1 MDTNQLVL
9 LLILF
14 SPLIAGVLVLI
25 IGKAGDGAARWS
37 ALIFSLVPLA
47 LTIYLWFAYQNPL
60 YPADANGFKFVYSV
74 PWLPQINSN
83 FTIGVDG
90 ISMSM
95 ILLTAILTPLGIIIS
110 FKISDR
116 LPLFMAL
123 LLGLTT
129 GMFGVFMAL
138 DLVIFFI
145 FWEIGLVPMYFLIN
159 QWGSAN
165 RRYASFKFFI
175 YTMAGSIGLLLSIQ
189 FIWSALGTYS
199 MSEIAAQWP
208 AYSGQGVLGIPVETV
223 KNITF
228 WLFVIAFAIKVP
240 VWPFHTWLPDAH
252 TEAPTAGSMILA
264 GVLLKLGAYGFL
276 RLVLPF
282 FPDQAGQFAPYLAVL
297 ALAGIVFTAFA
308 AYGQNDF
315 KRLVAYSSVNHMG
328 FVVMGVAVAAA
339 AMGKVGNPEFK
350 PFGIVAVNGAVLQ
363 MFAHGLS
370 AAAMFALVGVVY
382 ERAHTRDLNQLG
394 GLWKV
399 MPVYGG
405 ILLFSAMANLGL
417 PGLAGFPAEF
427 QVVSGSWP
435 VFTFIT
441 ALSMIG
447 LLMTGAYILKAI
459 QKVLHGPANR
469 ELLHHAAMPD
479 INRREIVAL
488 APLLVLMLVIGVY
501 PMWLMTVINQSVT
514 FALTKLIG
522 G

>member
-14 SPLIAGVLVLI
+14 SPLAAGVLVLL
-25 IGKAGDGAARWS
+25 IGRLGDGAARWS
-37 ALIFSLVPLA
+37 ALLLSLIPLA
-47 LTIYLWFAYQNPL
+47 LTIYLWVAYQNPI
-60 YPADANGFKFVYSV
+60 YPASPDGFKFVYSV

-90 ISMSM
+90 ISLSM
-95 ILLTAILTPLGIIIS
+95 ILLTAILTPLGILIS

-116 LPLFMAL
+116 VSLFMAL
-123 LLGLTT
+123 LLGLTS

-199 MSEIAAQWP
+199 MPVIAAQWP
-208 AYSGQGVLGIPVETV
+208 TYTGTGVLGIPIETV

-264 GVLLKLGAYGFL
+264 GVLLKLGAFGFL

-282 FPDQAGQFAPYLAVL
+282 FPQQAAQFAPILAVL

-308 AYGQNDF
+308 AFGQNDF

-328 FVVMGVAVAAA
+328 FVVMGIAVAAA
-339 AMGKVGNPEFK
+339 AVGNPEYK
-350 PFGIVAVNGAVLQ
+350 QFGIVATNGAVLQ

-405 ILLFSAMANLGL
+405 ILIFSAMANLGL

-427 QVVSGSWP
+427 QVVSGAWP

-441 ALSMIG
+441 LLSMIG
-447 LLMTGAYILKAI
+447 LLMTGAYVLKAI
-459 QKVLHGPANR
+459 QKVLHGPVNR
-469 ELLHHAAMPD
+469 ELLHHAEMPD
-479 INRREIVAL
+479 INRREIIAL
-488 APLLVLMLVIGVY
+488 APLLVLMLAIGIY
-501 PMWLMTVINQSVT
+501 PMWLMTVINQAVM
-514 FALTKLIG
+514 KLIG

>member
-1 MDTNQLVL
+1 MDTNQLAL

-14 SPLIAGVLVLI
+14 TPLAASVLVLI
-25 IGKAGDGAARWS
+25 IGKFGGDSAAKWGA
-37 ALIFSLVPLA
+37 LLFSLIPLA
-47 LTIYLWFAYQNPL
+47 LTIYLWFAYQNPA
-60 YPADANGFKFVYSV
+60 YPASADGFKFVFST

-90 ISMSM
+90 ISLSM
-95 ILLTAILTPLGIIIS
+95 ILLTAILTPLGILIS
-110 FKISDR
+110 FRIEDR
-116 LPLFMAL
+116 LPLFLAL
-123 LLGLTT
+123 FLGLET
-129 GMFGVFMAL
+129 GLFGVFMAL
-138 DLVIFFI
+138 DLVFFFL

-165 RRYASFKFFI
+165 RRYASLKFFI

-189 FIWSALGTYS
+189 FIWAALGTYS
-199 MSEIAAQWP
+199 IPQIARQWP
-208 AYSGQGVLGIPVETV
+208 TYDGPFMIPAQTV
-223 KNITF
+223 KSITF

-240 VWPFHTWLPDAH
+240 IWPFHTWLPDAH

-264 GVLLKLGAYGFL
+264 GVLLKLGAFGFL

-282 FPDQAGQFAPYLAVL
+282 FPQQAAEFAPYLAVL

-308 AYGQNDF
+308 AFGQNDF

-339 AMGKVGNPEFK
+339 ALGNTAYQQYAV
-350 PFGIVAVNGAVLQ
+350 VAVDGAVLQ

-382 ERAHTRDLNQLG
+382 ERAHTRDLNELG
-394 GLWKV
+394 GLWRI
-399 MPVYGG
+399 MPIYGG
-405 ILLFSAMANLGL
+405 ILIFSAMANLGL

-435 VFTFIT
+435 VFTLIT
-441 ALSMIG
+441 ALSMLG
-447 LLMTGAYILKAI
+447 LLMTGAYVLKAI
-459 QKVLHGPANR
+459 QKVLHGPLNR
-469 ELLHHAAMPD
+469 ELLHHAEMPD
-479 INRREIVAL
+479 INRREIIAL
-488 APLLVLMLVIGVY
+488 APLLVLMLAIGVWPY
-501 PMWLMTVINQSVT
+501 WLMTVINGSVT
-514 FALTKLIG
+514 YALTKLMG

>member
-14 SPLIAGVLVLI
+14 SPLAASVLVLI
-25 IGKAGDGAARWS
+25 IGKFSVGAAKWG

-47 LTIYLWFAYQNPL
+47 LTIYLWMAYQNA
-60 YPADANGFKFVYSV
+60 PADPNGFKFVYSA

-90 ISMSM
+90 ISMAM
-95 ILLTAILTPLGIIIS
+95 ILLTAILTPLGILIS
-110 FKISDR
+110 FRITDR

-165 RRYASFKFFI
+165 REYASLKFFI

-189 FIWSALGTYS
+189 FIWSALGGPNGGTYS
-199 MSEIAAQWP
+199 IPEIAQRWP
-208 AYSGQGVLGIPVETV
+208 TYAGQGVLGLPIETV

-240 VWPFHTWLPDAH
+240 IWPFHTWLPDAH

-264 GVLLKLGAYGFL
+264 GVLLKLGAFGFL

-282 FPDQAGQFAPYLAVL
+282 FPQQAAHFAVFLAVL
-297 ALAGIVFTAFA
+297 ALAGIIFTALA

-328 FVVMGVAVAAA
+328 FVVLGIATAAA
-339 AMGKVGNPEFK
+339 ARGNAAYNQYA
-350 PFGIVAVNGAVLQ
+350 IVATNGAVLQ

-399 MPVYGG
+399 MPIYGG

-435 VFTFIT
+435 VFTLTT

-447 LLMTGAYILKAI
+447 LLLTGAYILKAI

-469 ELLHHAAMPD
+469 ELLHHAEMPD
-479 INRREIVAL
+479 INRREIIAL
-488 APLLVLMLVIGVY
+488 APLLVLMLAIGVWPY
-501 PMWLMTVINQSVT
+501 WLMTVINGSVM
-514 FALTKLIG
+514 KLIG

>member
-14 SPLIAGVLVLI
+14 SPLIASVLVLI

-37 ALIFSLVPLA
+37 ALLFSLVPLA
-47 LTIYLWFAYQNPL
+47 LAVYLWFAFQSA
-60 YPADANGFKFVYSV
+60 PADANGFKFVYSV

-90 ISMSM
+90 ISMAM

-138 DLVIFFI
+138 DMVIFFV

-165 RRYASFKFFI
+165 RRYASLKFFL

-199 MSEIAAQWP
+199 IPQIAGQWP
-208 AYSGQGVLGIPVETV
+208 TYTGHGVLGLSIDTV

-240 VWPFHTWLPDAH
+240 IWPFHTWLPDAH

-264 GVLLKLGAYGFL
+264 GVLLKLGAFGFL

-282 FPDQAGQFAPYLAVL
+282 FPQQAAQFAPYLAIL

-308 AYGQNDF
+308 AFGQNDF

-339 AMGKVGNPEFK
+339 AMGNAAYKQYAV
-350 PFGIVAVNGAVLQ
+350 VAVNGAVLQ

-399 MPVYGG
+399 MPIYGG

-435 VFTFIT
+435 VFTLIT
-441 ALSMIG
+441 ALSMLG
-447 LLMTGAYILKAI
+447 LLMTGAYVLKAI

-469 ELLHHAAMPD
+469 ELLHHAEMPD

-488 APLLVLMLVIGVY
+488 APLLVLMLAIGVWPY
-501 PMWLMTVINQSVT
+501 WLTTVINGAVVN
-514 FALTKLIG
+514 LMKLAG

>member
-1 MDTNQLVL
+1 MDTNQLIL

-14 SPLIAGVLVLI
+14 SPLIAAVLVLI
-25 IGKAGDGAARWS
+25 IGELGDNAAKWS
-37 ALIFSLVPLA
+37 ALLFSLVPLA
-47 LTIYLWFAYQNPL
+47 LTIYLWIAYQNAPV
-60 YPADANGFKFVYSV
+60 AEGGFKFVYSV

-83 FTIGVDG
+83 FAVGVDG
-90 ISMSM
+90 ISLSM

-110 FKISDR
+110 FRITDR
-116 LPLFMAL
+116 VPLFMAL

-129 GMFGVFMAL
+129 GMFGVFMAM

-199 MSEIAAQWP
+199 IPLVAAHWP
-208 AYSGQGVLGIPVETV
+208 SYTGTGVLGIPIETV

-264 GVLLKLGAYGFL
+264 GVLLKLGAFGFL

-282 FPDQAGQFAPYLAVL
+282 FPQQAAQFAPILAVL

-308 AYGQNDF
+308 AFGQNDF

-339 AMGKVGNPEFK
+339 AMGNPEYK
-350 PFGIVAVNGAVLQ
+350 QYGIVATNGAVLQ

-405 ILLFSAMANLGL
+405 ILVFSAMANLGL

-427 QVVSGSWP
+427 QVVSGAWP

-447 LLMTGAYILKAI
+447 LLMTGAYVLKAI

-469 ELLHHAAMPD
+469 ELLHHAEMPD
-479 INRREIVAL
+479 INRREVIAL
-488 APLLVLMLVIGVY
+488 APLLVLMLAIGIWPY
-501 PMWLMTVINQSVT
+501 WLMTVINDSVM
-514 FALTKLIG
+514 KLIG

>member
-1 MDTNQLVL
+1 MDTNQFVL

-14 SPLIAGVLVLI
+14 SPLVASVLVLI
-25 IGKAGDGAARWS
+25 IGRLGDGAAKWS

-47 LTIYLWFAYQNPL
+47 LTIYLWIAYQSA
-60 YPADANGFKFVYSV
+60 PANADGFKFVFSA

-90 ISMSM
+90 ISMAM

-110 FKISDR
+110 FRITDR

-129 GMFGVFMAL
+129 GLFGVFMAL
-138 DLVIFFI
+138 DLVIFFL
-145 FWEIGLVPMYFLIN
+145 FWEVGLVPMYFLIN

-165 RRYASFKFFI
+165 REYASLKFFI

-199 MSEIAAQWP
+199 IPQIAAQWP
-208 AYSGQGVLGIPVETV
+208 THTGPGVLGLSLETV

-264 GVLLKLGAYGFL
+264 GVLLKLGAFGFL

-282 FPDQAGQFAPYLAVL
+282 FPQQAAQFAPILAVL

-308 AYGQNDF
+308 AFGQNDF

-339 AMGKVGNPEFK
+339 AAGNAAYK
-350 PFGIVAVNGAVLQ
+350 QSAIIAVNGAVLQ

-399 MPVYGG
+399 MPIYGG
-405 ILLFSAMANLGL
+405 ILVFSAMANLGL

-435 VFTFIT
+435 VFTLIT

-459 QKVLHGPANR
+459 QKVLHGPVNR
-469 ELLHHAAMPD
+469 ELLHHAEMPD
-479 INRREIVAL
+479 INRREIIAL
-488 APLLVLMLVIGVY
+488 APLLVLMLAIGVY
-501 PMWLMTVINQSVT
+501 PMWLMTVINGSVMR
-514 FALTKLIG
+514 LIG

>member
-14 SPLIAGVLVLI
+14 SPLIAAVLVLI
-25 IGKAGDGAARWS
+25 IGRAGDGAAKWS

-47 LTIYLWFAYQNPL
+47 LTIYLWLAYQNPL
-60 YPADANGFKFVYSV
+60 YPANADGFKFVFSV

-90 ISMSM
+90 ISLSM

-129 GMFGVFMAL
+129 GMFGVFMAM

-199 MSEIAAQWP
+199 MPQISAQWP
-208 AYSGQGVLGIPVETV
+208 AYAGRGVLGLPVETV

-282 FPDQAGQFAPYLAVL
+282 FPDQAAHFAPILALL
-297 ALAGIVFTAFA
+297 ALAGIIFTAFA
-308 AYGQNDF
+308 AFGQNDF

-339 AMGKVGNPEFK
+339 ALGNSAWK
-350 PFGIVAVNGAVLQ
+350 QFGIIAVNGAVLQ

-399 MPVYGG
+399 MPIYGG
-405 ILLFSAMANLGL
+405 ILVFSAMANLGL

-441 ALSMIG
+441 LLSMLG

-469 ELLHHAAMPD
+469 ELLHHAEMPD
-479 INRREIVAL
+479 INRREIIAL
-488 APLLVLMLVIGVY
+488 APLLALMLVIGVY

>member
-14 SPLIAGVLVLI
+14 SPLIAAVLVVI
-25 IGKAGDGAARWS
+25 IGKLGDGAAKWS
-37 ALIFSLVPLA
+37 ALILSLIPLA
-47 LTIYLWFAYQNPL
+47 LTIYLWVAYQNPM
-60 YPADANGFKFVYSV
+60 YPADPDGFKFVFSV

-90 ISMSM
+90 ISLSM

-110 FKISDR
+110 FRITDR

-199 MSEIAAQWP
+199 IPQVAAQWP
-208 AYSGQGVLGIPVETV
+208 SYSGTGVLGIPVETV

-282 FPDQAGQFAPYLAVL
+282 FPDQAAQFAPILAVL

-328 FVVMGVAVAAA
+328 FVLMGIAVAAA
-339 AMGKVGNPEFK
+339 AMGNPEWK
-350 PFGIVAVNGAVLQ
+350 QYGIVATNGAVLQ
-363 MFAHGLS
+363 VFAHGLS

-405 ILLFSAMANLGL
+405 ILVFSAMANLGL

-427 QVVSGSWP
+427 QVVSGAWP

-447 LLMTGAYILKAI
+447 LLLTGAYVLKAI
-459 QKVLHGPANR
+459 QKVLHGPVNR
-469 ELLHHAAMPD
+469 ELLHHAEMPD
-479 INRREIVAL
+479 INRREIIAL
-488 APLLVLMLVIGVY
+488 APLLVLMLAIGVWPY
-501 PMWLMTVINQSVT
+501 WLMDVINKSV
-514 FALTKLIG
+514 TKLIG
-522 G
+522 R

>member
-14 SPLIAGVLVLI
+14 SPLIAAVLVLI
-25 IGKAGDGAARWS
+25 IGKLGDGAAKWS
-37 ALIFSLVPLA
+37 ALILSLVPLA
-47 LTIYLWFAYQNPL
+47 LTIYLWVAYQNPI
-60 YPADANGFKFVYSV
+60 YPANSDGFKFVFSV

-110 FKISDR
+110 FRITDR

-129 GMFGVFMAL
+129 GLFGVFMAL

-199 MSEIAAQWP
+199 IPQVAAQWP
-208 AYSGQGVLGIPVETV
+208 SYAGQGVLGIPVETV

-264 GVLLKLGAYGFL
+264 GVLLKLGAFGFL

-282 FPDQAGQFAPYLAVL
+282 FPAQAAQFAPILALL
-297 ALAGIVFTAFA
+297 ALAGIIFTAFA
-308 AYGQNDF
+308 AFGQNDF

-339 AMGKVGNPEFK
+339 ARGNAAYNQYA
-350 PFGIVAVNGAVLQ
+350 IVATNGAVLQ

-370 AAAMFALVGVVY
+370 AAAMFALVGMVY

-405 ILLFSAMANLGL
+405 ILVFSAMANLGL

-427 QVVSGSWP
+427 QVVSGAWP

-447 LLMTGAYILKAI
+447 LLLTGAYVLKAI

-469 ELLHHAAMPD
+469 ELLHHAEMPD
-479 INRREIVAL
+479 INRREIIAL
-488 APLLVLMLVIGVY
+488 APLLVLMLVVGVY
-501 PMWLMTVINQSVT
+501 PMWLMTVINDSVM
-514 FALTKLIG
+514 KLIG

>member
-1 MDTNQLVL
+1 M
-9 LLILF
+9 
-14 SPLIAGVLVLI
+14 A
-25 IGKAGDGAARWS
+25 
-37 ALIFSLVPLA
+37 
-47 LTIYLWFAYQNPL
+47 
-60 YPADANGFKFVYSV
+60 
-74 PWLPQINSN
+74 
-83 FTIGVDG
+83 
-90 ISMSM
+90 M
-95 ILLTAILTPLGIIIS
+95 ILLTAILTPLGILIS
-110 FKISDR
+110 FRITDR

-129 GMFGVFMAL
+129 GLFGVFMAL
-138 DLVIFFI
+138 DLVIFFL

-199 MSEIAAQWP
+199 MPQIAAQWP
-208 AYSGQGVLGIPVETV
+208 TYSGTGVLGIPVDTV

-282 FPDQAGQFAPYLAVL
+282 FPDQAANFAPVLAVL

-328 FVVMGVAVAAA
+328 FVLMGVAVAATA
-339 AMGKVGNPEFK
+339 VGNPEYK
-350 PFGIVAVNGAVLQ
+350 QYGIVATNGAVLQ

-447 LLMTGAYILKAI
+447 LLMTGAYVLKAI

-479 INRREIVAL
+479 INRREIIAL
-488 APLLVLMLVIGVY
+488 APLLVLMLVVGVY

>member
-14 SPLIAGVLVLI
+14 TPLIAAVLVLI
-25 IGKAGDGAARWS
+25 IGKLGDGAAKWS
-37 ALIFSLVPLA
+37 ALLFSLVPLA
-47 LTIYLWFAYQNPL
+47 LTIYLWIAYQNAPI
-60 YPADANGFKFVYSV
+60 DNGGFKFVFSV

-90 ISMSM
+90 ISLSM

-110 FKISDR
+110 FRITDR

-129 GMFGVFMAL
+129 GLFGVFMAL
-138 DLVIFFI
+138 DLVIFFL

-189 FIWSALGTYS
+189 FIWSALGTFS
-199 MSEIAAQWP
+199 IPQIAGQWP
-208 AYSGQGVLGIPVETV
+208 TYAGQGVLGLPVETV

-264 GVLLKLGAYGFL
+264 GVLLKLGAFGFL

-282 FPDQAGQFAPYLAVL
+282 FPTQAAQFAPILALL

-308 AYGQNDF
+308 AFGQNDF

-328 FVVMGVAVAAA
+328 FVMMGVAVAAA
-339 AMGKVGNPEFK
+339 AAGNAAYK
-350 PFGIVAVNGAVLQ
+350 QYAIVAVNGAVLQ

-405 ILLFSAMANLGL
+405 ILVFSAMANLGL

-435 VFTFIT
+435 VFTLIT

-447 LLMTGAYILKAI
+447 LLMTGAYVLKAI

-469 ELLHHAAMPD
+469 DLLHHTEMPD
-479 INRREIVAL
+479 INRREIIAL
-488 APLLVLMLVIGVY
+488 APLLVLMLVVGVY
-501 PMWLMTVINQSVT
+501 PMWLMTVINDSVM
-514 FALTKLIG
+514 KLIG

>member
-14 SPLIAGVLVLI
+14 SPLAASVLVLI
-25 IGKAGDGAARWS
+25 IGRLGDGAAKWS

-47 LTIYLWFAYQNPL
+47 LTIYLWIAYQSTPVN
-60 YPADANGFKFVYSV
+60 ADGFKFVFSA
-74 PWLPQINSN
+74 PWLPTPINSN

-90 ISMSM
+90 ISMAM

-110 FKISDR
+110 FRITDR

-129 GMFGVFMAL
+129 GLFGVFMAL
-138 DLVIFFI
+138 DLVIFFL
-145 FWEIGLVPMYFLIN
+145 FWEVGLVPMYFLIN

-165 RRYASFKFFI
+165 REYASLKFFI

-199 MSEIAAQWP
+199 IPQIAAQWP
-208 AYSGQGVLGIPVETV
+208 THTGPGVLGLSLETV

-264 GVLLKLGAYGFL
+264 GVLLKLGAFGFL

-282 FPDQAGQFAPYLAVL
+282 FPQQAAQFAPILAVL
-297 ALAGIVFTAFA
+297 ALTGIVFTAFA
-308 AYGQNDF
+308 AFGQNDF

-339 AMGKVGNPEFK
+339 AAGNAAYK
-350 PFGIVAVNGAVLQ
+350 QSAIIAVNGAVLQ

-399 MPVYGG
+399 MPIYGG
-405 ILLFSAMANLGL
+405 ILVFSAMANLGL

-435 VFTFIT
+435 VFTLIT

-459 QKVLHGPANR
+459 QKVLHGPVNR
-469 ELLHHAAMPD
+469 ELLHHAEMPD
-479 INRREIVAL
+479 INRREIIAL

-501 PMWLMTVINQSVT
+501 PMWLMTVINGSVV
-514 FALTKLIG
+514 KLIG

>member
-14 SPLIAGVLVLI
+14 SPLIAAVLVLI
-25 IGKAGDGAARWS
+25 IGKLGDGAAKWS

-47 LTIYLWFAYQNPL
+47 LTIYLWFAYQNPI
-60 YPADANGFKFVYSV
+60 YPADPDGFKFVYSV

-90 ISMSM
+90 ISLSM

-110 FKISDR
+110 FRISDR

-199 MSEIAAQWP
+199 MPQVAALWP
-208 AYSGQGVLGIPVETV
+208 SYSGQGVLGIPVETV

-282 FPDQAGQFAPYLAVL
+282 FPDQAANFASVLAVL

-328 FVVMGVAVAAA
+328 FVLMGVAVAATA
-339 AMGKVGNPEFK
+339 LGNPENK
-350 PFGIVAVNGAVLQ
+350 QYGIVATNGAVLQ

-399 MPVYGG
+399 MPIYGG
-405 ILLFSAMANLGL
+405 ILVFSAMANLGL

-447 LLMTGAYILKAI
+447 LLMTGAYVLKAI

-479 INRREIVAL
+479 INRREVVAL
-488 APLLVLMLVIGVY
+488 APLLVLMLVVGVY

>member
-1 MDTNQLVL
+1 MNTNQLVL

-14 SPLIAGVLVLI
+14 SPLVASVLVLI
-25 IGKAGDGAARWS
+25 IGKFSVSAAKWGA
-37 ALIFSLVPLA
+37 LLFSLVPLA
-47 LTIYLWFAYQNPL
+47 LTIYLWIAYQNAPV
-60 YPADANGFKFVYSV
+60 DNGGFKFVFST

-90 ISMSM
+90 ISMAM
-95 ILLTAILTPLGIIIS
+95 ILLTALLTPLGILIS
-110 FKISDR
+110 FKIADR
-116 LPLFMAL
+116 LPLFLAL
-123 LLGLTT
+123 FLGLET
-129 GMFGVFMAL
+129 GLFGVFMSL
-138 DLVIFFI
+138 DLVFFFI

-165 RRYASFKFFI
+165 REYASLKFFI

-189 FIWSALGTYS
+189 FIWSVLGTYS
-199 MSEIAAQWP
+199 IPAIAAQWP
-208 AYSGQGVLGIPVETV
+208 SYAGQGVLGLSADTV
-223 KNITF
+223 KTITF

-264 GVLLKLGAYGFL
+264 GVLLKLGAFGFL

-282 FPDQAGQFAPYLAVL
+282 FPDQAAHFAPILAVL
-297 ALAGIVFTAFA
+297 ALAGIVFTAFSA
-308 AYGQNDF
+308 FGQNDF

-328 FVVMGVAVAAA
+328 FVLMGIAVAASA
-339 AMGKVGNPEFK
+339 LGNPALK
-350 PFGIVAVNGAVLQ
+350 QYGIIATNGAVLQ

-399 MPVYGG
+399 MPIYGG
-405 ILLFSAMANLGL
+405 ILVFSAMANLGL

-427 QVVSGSWP
+427 QVVSGAWP

-441 ALSMIG
+441 VLSMLG
-447 LLMTGAYILKAI
+447 LLMTGAYVLKAI

-469 ELLHHAAMPD
+469 ELLHHTEMPD
-479 INRREIVAL
+479 INRREIIAL
-488 APLLVLMLVIGVY
+488 APLLVLMLAIGVWPY
-501 PMWLMTVINQSVT
+501 WLMTVINESVM
-514 FALTKLIG
+514 KLIG

>member
-14 SPLIAGVLVLI
+14 SPLIAAVLVLI
-25 IGKAGDGAARWS
+25 IGKLGDGAAKWS
-37 ALIFSLVPLA
+37 ALILSLVPLA
-47 LTIYLWFAYQNPL
+47 LTIYLWMAYQSA
-60 YPADANGFKFVYSV
+60 PASPDGFKFVFSV
-74 PWLPQINSN
+74 PWLPQINSS

-129 GMFGVFMAL
+129 GLFGVFMAL
-138 DLVIFFI
+138 DLVIFFL

-199 MSEIAAQWP
+199 IPQISAQWP
-208 AYSGQGVLGIPVETV
+208 SYTAQSVLGISPQTI
-223 KNITF
+223 KDITF

-282 FPDQAGQFAPYLAVL
+282 FPDQAAHFAPILAIL

-339 AMGKVGNPEFK
+339 ALGNSEWK
-350 PFGIVAVNGAVLQ
+350 QFGIIATNGAVLQ

-399 MPVYGG
+399 MPIYGG
-405 ILLFSAMANLGL
+405 ILVFSAMANLGL

-441 ALSMIG
+441 VLSMLG
-447 LLMTGAYILKAI
+447 LLMTGAYVLKAI

-469 ELLHHAAMPD
+469 ELLHHAEMPD
-479 INRREIVAL
+479 INRREIIAL

>member
-9 LLILF
+9 LLILI

-25 IGKAGDGAARWS
+25 IGKFSVSAAKWG

-47 LTIYLWFAYQNPL
+47 LTIYLWIAYQNAPI
-60 YPADANGFKFVYSV
+60 DNGGFKFVFSV

-90 ISMSM
+90 ISLTM
-95 ILLTAILTPLGIIIS
+95 ILLTTILMPLGILIS
-110 FKISDR
+110 FKITDR
-116 LPLFMAL
+116 LPLFLAL
-123 LLGLTT
+123 FLGLGT
-129 GMFGVFMAL
+129 GLLGVFMSL
-138 DLVIFFI
+138 DLVFFFI

-165 RRYASFKFFI
+165 REYASLKFFI
-175 YTMAGSIGLLLSIQ
+175 YTMAGSVGLLLSIQ
-189 FIWSALGTYS
+189 LIWSALGTYS
-199 MSEIAAQWP
+199 IPAIAAQWP
-208 AYSGQGVLGIPVETV
+208 TFSGPFLIPAETV

-282 FPDQAGQFAPYLAVL
+282 FPQQAANFAPILAVL
-297 ALAGIVFTAFA
+297 ALAGIVFTAFS

-315 KRLVAYSSVNHMG
+315 KRLVAYSSVSHMG
-328 FVVMGVAVAAA
+328 FVLMGIAVAAA
-339 AMGKVGNPEFK
+339 AVGNPEWK
-350 PFGIVAVNGAVLQ
+350 QFGIIATNGAVLQ

-399 MPVYGG
+399 MPIYGG
-405 ILLFSAMANLGL
+405 ILVFSAMANLGL

-427 QVVSGSWP
+427 QVVSGAWP

-441 ALSMIG
+441 VLGMIG
-447 LLMTGAYILKAI
+447 LVMTGAYVLKAI

-479 INRREIVAL
+479 ISRREIIAL
-488 APLLVLMLVIGVY
+488 APLLVLMLITGVY
-501 PMWLMTVINQSVT
+501 PMWLMDVINKSVT

>member
-1 MDTNQLVL
+1 MDSNQLVL

-14 SPLIAGVLVLI
+14 SPLIAGVLVLL
-25 IGKAGDGAARWS
+25 IGQLGDGAAKWS

-47 LTIYLWFAYQNPL
+47 LTIYLWVAYQGA
-60 YPADANGFKFVYSV
+60 PADPNGFKFVFSV
-74 PWLPQINSN
+74 PWLPQMSSS
-83 FTIGVDG
+83 FTIGIDG
-90 ISMSM
+90 ISLAM
-95 ILLTAILTPLGIIIS
+95 ILLTAILTPLGILIS
-110 FKISDR
+110 FRITDR

-165 RRYASFKFFI
+165 RQYASLKFFI

-199 MSEIAAQWP
+199 IPQIAGQWSTYAGP
-208 AYSGQGVLGIPVETV
+208 GVLGLPIETV

-264 GVLLKLGAYGFL
+264 GVLLKLGAFGFL

-282 FPDQAGQFAPYLAVL
+282 FPQQSAQFAVILALL
-297 ALAGIVFTAFA
+297 ALAGIIFTALA
-308 AYGQNDF
+308 AFGQNDF

-328 FVVMGVAVAAA
+328 FVVLGIATAAA
-339 AMGKVGNPEFK
+339 ARGNAAYQQSA
-350 PFGIVAVNGAVLQ
+350 IIATNGAVLQ

-399 MPVYGG
+399 MPIYGG
-405 ILLFSAMANLGL
+405 ILVFSAMANLGL

-435 VFTFIT
+435 VFTLTT
-441 ALSMIG
+441 ALSMMG
-447 LLMTGAYILKAI
+447 LLLTGAYILKAI
-459 QKVLHGPANR
+459 QKVLHGPVNR
-469 ELLHHAAMPD
+469 ELLHHAEMPD
-479 INRREIVAL
+479 INRREIIAL
-488 APLLVLMLVIGVY
+488 APLLVLMLAVGVY
-501 PMWLMTVINQSVT
+501 PMWLMTVINDGVVNLLRI
-514 FALTKLIG
+514 AG

>member
-1 MDTNQLVL
+1 
-9 LLILF
+9 
-14 SPLIAGVLVLI
+14 
-25 IGKAGDGAARWS
+25 
-37 ALIFSLVPLA
+37 
-47 LTIYLWFAYQNPL
+47 
-60 YPADANGFKFVYSV
+60 
-74 PWLPQINSN
+74 
-83 FTIGVDG
+83 
-90 ISMSM
+90 M

-110 FKISDR
+110 FRITDR

-189 FIWSALGTYS
+189 FIWSVLGTYS
-199 MSEIAAQWP
+199 MPQIAEQWP
-208 AYSGQGVLGIPVETV
+208 SYSGTGALGIPVETV

-264 GVLLKLGAYGFL
+264 GVLLKLGAFGFL

-282 FPDQAGQFAPYLAVL
+282 FPQQAAQFAPILALL
-297 ALAGIVFTAFA
+297 ALAGIIFTAFA
-308 AYGQNDF
+308 AFGQNDF

-339 AMGKVGNPEFK
+339 AAGNSAYNQYA
-350 PFGIVAVNGAVLQ
+350 IVAVNGAVLQ

-405 ILLFSAMANLGL
+405 ILIFSAMANLGL

-427 QVVSGSWP
+427 QVVSGAWP

-447 LLMTGAYILKAI
+447 LLMTGAYVLKAI
-459 QKVLHGPANR
+459 QKVLHGPVNR

-479 INRREIVAL
+479 INRREVIAL
-488 APLLVLMLVIGVY
+488 APLLVLMLAIGVWPY
-501 PMWLMTVINQSVT
+501 WLMTVINDSVM
-514 FALTKLIG
+514 KLIG